1 MATTP
6 FAVNPFLTPH
16 MVELSK
22 KYTVVLCVNMN
33 AYELLPWITK
43 TVNVVHIPFV
53 RKMAPLTDFRNLI
66 QLIWLVWRVKPSVIH
81 SITPK
86 AGLLSMMAGFI
97 NRIPNRWHTFTG
109 QVWVTKRG
117 LGRVL
122 LKAFDKIIVMLSSM
136 VFADSHSQCRYL
148 VKEGLVRSNDIS
160 VLGEGSIAGVDL
172 KRFQVNLHIR
182 KKIREYLGVRGDACV
197 FLFLGRLS
205 LDKGVYDLVQAFL
218 HLAESVG
225 PIELWM
231 VGPDEDGLLTDLQKN
246 SSGCGFPI
254 RWLGKTLEPEK
265 YMASADVLVLPS
277 YREGFGSVIIE
288 AAACGN
294 PAIAYRI
301 DGVIDAIVDGVTG
314 VLVEVGSVHALS
326 NAMET
331 LSRDV
336 KLRTRL
342 GRQARERAE
351 KHFCS
356 QTITAAWMKHYGEYL
371 VRPEQF
377 ISP

>member
-1 MATTP
+1 LKPVILFVATTP

-16 MVELSK
+16 MVDLSK

-33 AYELLPWITK
+33 AYELLPWITN
-43 TVNVVHIPFV
+43 TVKVVHIPFV

-86 AGLLSMMAGFI
+86 AGLLSMMAGFL

-172 KRFQVNLHIR
+172 ERFQVNLHIR
-182 KKIREYLGVRGDACV
+182 KKIREYLGARGDACV

-218 HLAESVG
+218 HLTESVG

-231 VGPDEDGLLTDLQKN
+231 VGPDEDGLLTDLQKK

-326 NAMET
+326 NAIET

-342 GRQARERAE
+342 GRQARERVE

-371 VRPEQF
+371 GN
-377 ISP
+377 

>member
-33 AYELLPWITK
+33 ASELLPWITK
-43 TVNVVHIPFV
+43 TVKVVHIPFV

>member
-16 MVELSK
+16 MVDLSK

-33 AYELLPWITK
+33 AYELLPWITN
-43 TVNVVHIPFV
+43 TVKVVHIPFV

-172 KRFQVNLHIR
+172 ERFQVNLHIR
-182 KKIREYLGVRGDACV
+182 KKIREYLGARGDACV

-371 VRPEQF
+371 GN
-377 ISP
+377 

>member
-1 MATTP
+1 VATTP

-16 MVELSK
+16 MVDLSK

-43 TVNVVHIPFV
+43 TVKVVHIPFV

-231 VGPDEDGLLTDLQKN
+231 VGPDEDGLLTDLQKK
-246 SSGCGFPI
+246 SSGCGFQI

-371 VRPEQF
+371 GN
-377 ISP
+377 